1 MRMLKNKTKI
11 RILSFVLLSIIL
23 VEVLPTSIGVS
34 ISYRLNLTKGTDEFI
49 VKHYDDAD
57 WKATVDPSL
66 TPSAWFEGEANIT
79 NAKSKIT
86 LKGWTSN
93 TWGMYDVLISIFM
106 PEYFNFGEIQALLPL
121 LELHGYTEATINAS
135 YTSHYNLWYG
145 LQAVWNFTTND
156 YEENP
161 SNKDILNMYIIYK
174 SLRLHAGLII
184 LQNPLDF
191 KTMLDDYNDL
201 VMELNGNP
209 FINTSAYFPIVSAD
223 DFLWLLAL
231 NGLAIADP
239 QSDYLETLVNE
250 LGCENATVSGS
261 TLIIERYGLT
271 NYSVE
276 ISYGK
281 RGMMSSFT
289 VKDLSANIIYQIT
302 SSNSDWLFYL
312 ILIITAAGSVA
323 LIVFIIIR
331 MKKLRI

>member
-1 MRMLKNKTKI
+1 MRTLKNKTKI

-34 ISYRLNLTKGTDEFI
+34 TSYRLTLAKGTDEFI
-49 VKHYDDAD
+49 VKHYDDVD

-79 NAKSKIT
+79 NAKSKTT
-86 LKGWTSN
+86 LKGWASD

-106 PEYFNFGEIQALLPL
+106 PEYFSFEEIVALLPML
-121 LELHGYTEATINAS
+121 DETNINAS
-135 YTSHYNLWYG
+135 HPSHYNLWFAER
-145 LQAVWNFTTND
+145 AVWNYTTND
-156 YEENP
+156 YEEDP
-161 SNKDILNMYIIYK
+161 SNKDILYLYNEFK
-174 SLRLHAGLII
+174 SLRLQAGII
-184 LQNPLDF
+184 VLQNPLDF

-201 VMELNGNP
+201 ALELNANP
-209 FINTSAYFPIVSAD
+209 LINASVYFPIVSAD

-231 NGLAIADP
+231 HGLAIADP
-239 QSDYLETLVNE
+239 QTEYLETLVSE

-276 ISYGK
+276 ISYGM

-289 VKDLSANIIYQIT
+289 VKDLGGNIIYQIT

-312 ILIITAAGSVA
+312 ILIISAAASVV

-331 MKKLRI
+331 NKKLKRR